1 MNTSSPLSSV
11 ADRISSIE
19 ARFGARPPV
28 AAPRTVTS
36 SGSPSGSPSFS
47 SLVNRLVSSSSEI
60 SPDTASSVTDLLGA
74 VLERDRPVAVGAQV
88 RTTVDADVGGMGS
101 LAGEEGTSSAG
112 EEVVQLASH
121 YLGVPYVW
129 GGEDPTGFDCSG
141 LIQHVY
147 GQLGIDIP
155 RVSRDQAR
163 IGVGVSSLDHALPGD
178 LVAFGNPVDHIGI
191 YAGGGNM
198 VVAPHTGDV
207 VKVQKIGRAPTAIR
221 RVLEP
226 DTASVDAASRA
237 LDLSAPDSGI
247 TGDRNDAAAS
257 YRSIFAEAEARYGVS
272 ADLLEAVAKQES
284 GFNPDAVS
292 PAGAQGLM
300 QLMPATARAL
310 KVDAFDPA
318 AAVDGSARLLGQH
331 LRRFGSVPLALAA
344 YNAGPGAVE
353 RFGGVPPYRETQ
365 GYVTKIMADLAG
377 PGPGTVASL
386 STPVRSLGR
395 LVSAPMSL
403 SPSKPL
409 FSDSSSS
416 PAASAL
422 ASLTSSPSATAAAT
436 AATTAATAT
445 ATATTATTATTP
457 VKPAA
462 PPLVTVPQPTM
473 VASTTLGAPG
483 FTMPEGKLVSPV
495 KGAWGPSTQTQVTS
509 VGGSGTVSWLE
520 AGLLDPASPADVAAI
535 VSSAKGPVAKGV
547 LKILQNATAAQLIS
561 PEFRQTLNDVNRDA
575 LGLPDAPD
583 VIPVQPP
590 PAPAPSAT
598 GAAAPAA
605 SAATPTSL
613 DPSAATPT
621 TLARPLP
628 MATKP

>member
-19 ARFGARPPV
+19 ARFGTRPAV
-28 AAPRTVTS
+28 ASPRPATS
-36 SGSPSGSPSFS
+36 SALTAPVPSFS
-47 SLVNRLVSSSSEI
+47 SLVNRLVAS
-60 SPDTASSVTDLLGA
+60 SPDASPGASPDMVASMNDLLGA
-74 VLERDRPVAVGAQV
+74 VLERNRPVAVGAQV
-88 RTTVDADVGGMGS
+88 RTTVESGSDFGSAVGG
-101 LAGEEGTSSAG
+101 AGASSAG
-112 EEVVQLASH
+112 EEVVQLASQ

-163 IGVGVSSLDHALPGD
+163 IGVGVASLDDALPGD

-191 YAGGGNM
+191 YAGNGNM

-207 VKVQKIGRAPTAIR
+207 VKVQKIGRNPSAIR
-221 RVLEP
+221 RVLEADAP
-226 DTASVDAASRA
+226 PLDPAPSAVDRSAVDAGT
-237 LDLSAPDSGI
+237 SG
-247 TGDRNDAAAS
+247 DAAA
-257 YRSIFAEAEARYGVS
+257 YRSFFADAEARYGVP

-284 GFNPDAVS
+284 GFHPDAVS

-331 LRRFGSVPLALAA
+331 LRRFGSVRLALAA

-365 GYVTKIMADLAG
+365 GYVTKIMADLADS
-377 PGPGTVASL
+377 GTTGSL
-386 STPVRSLGR
+386 ATPERSLGR
-395 LVSAPMSL
+395 LISAPIAL
-403 SPSKPL
+403 TRSKPL
-409 FSDSSSS
+409 FTDSSLS
-416 PAASAL
+416 PAAAAL
-422 ASLTSSPSATAAAT
+422 ASLTSSPSAL
-436 AATTAATAT
+436 TTPAPVPTAT
-445 ATATTATTATTP
+445 STTTT
-457 VKPAA
+457 KPAA
-462 PPLVTVPQPTM
+462 PSPVTVPQPTM

-483 FTMPEGKLVSPV
+483 FTLPEGKPVSPA

-520 AGLLDPASPADVAAI
+520 AGLLDPASPAEVAGI

-590 PAPAPSAT
+590 ASAPGLPA
-598 GAAAPAA
+598 AAAPATA
-605 SAATPTSL
+605 SATATPGPTGTS
-613 DPSAATPT
+613 TPT
-621 TLARPLP
+621 TLARPIP
-628 MATKP
+628 VPVTP